1 MVKLLKRQEYDQEDA
16 MYWDKDGLLLTI
28 VLLIIAPYII
38 VPVAEKI
45 WSYMKHEKTRTV
57 F

>member
-1 MVKLLKRQEYDQEDA
+1 